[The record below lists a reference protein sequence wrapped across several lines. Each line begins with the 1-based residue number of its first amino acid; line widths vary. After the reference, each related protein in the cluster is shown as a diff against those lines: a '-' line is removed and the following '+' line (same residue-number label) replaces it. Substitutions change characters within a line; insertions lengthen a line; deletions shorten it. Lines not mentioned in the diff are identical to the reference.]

1 LYYKLILFKIEIFKN
16 MIKIIKSY
24 KFWKVCIC
32 YNDEKEK
39 KK

>member
-1 LYYKLILFKIEIFKN
+1 

-39 KK
+39 KKIKENKKKW